1 MAKFSCHVQEE
12 LIVHK
17 VSELLGSMKCP
28 CQEAKFQYFLEDVND
43 NNQQL
48 SELLSPDFALN
59 KKYAKLGSYQE
70 SQNSSR
76 SRFWLRVK
84 IPGTLGT

>member
-48 SELLSPDFALN
+48 SELLSPQILTRTKNTQSLDHIRKAKIAADQDFGYVSKSL
-59 KKYAKLGSYQE
+59 
-70 SQNSSR
+70 
-76 SRFWLRVK
+76 V
-84 IPGTLGT
+84 P